1 MVSPSLARMTSTLTR
16 YILVAFCTIDP
27 AYSRWAYAL
36 SEHVQAVVD
45 PGEVDEGSSTFTNP

>member
-1 MVSPSLARMTSTLTR
+1 MTSTITR

-45 PGEVDEGSSTFTNP
+45 PGEVDEGSTE